1 MEAQQQTFL
10 QRNSIMIKAVIVGFL
25 ILALLIPA
33 ALIQDL
39 VRERQQRQEEVIAEV
54 SSKWAYGQKITGPF
68 LLVPYT
74 VTEKNDK
81 GQTYNVKYNAYFL
94 PEELNINGQLFPE
107 VRKRSIY
114 SVVLYKTD
122 LKINGKFA
130 PLNFSKLGIDPA
142 TINWNEIKFCMGLSD
157 NRGIAEQLQLN
168 FNNTAVDMNPDLP
181 ANSITKNGVNALT
194 PLTEVSSAVDV
205 PFTLNLKLNG
215 SERLYFTPVGKQT
228 KVNLVSD
235 FKNAS
240 FIGNYLPVEPPNSEK
255 GFNAKWNV
263 LHFTRSIPQSW
274 TNDTVDI
281 DTSAFG
287 VELLQGVDS
296 YAKTMRSV
304 KYALLFIALTLCLFF
319 FIEILQKRKVHPL
332 QYVLVGFALCIF
344 YTLLLS
350 ISEYKGFGMA
360 YIIAAA
366 STVLLI
372 TFYIKSVF
380 KKWTV
385 ASVFF
390 FFLSALYA
398 MIYILIQLQDGSLL
412 FGSIGL
418 FVLLAVVMYYSGKID
433 WYGTKNEIENSDKTT
448 SPIN

>member
-1 MEAQQQTFL
+1 METQQTQSFW

-25 ILALLIPA
+25 ILVLLIPA

-54 SSKWAYGQKITGPF
+54 SSKWANGQKITGPF
-68 LLVPYT
+68 LVVPYT
-74 VTEKNDK
+74 LTEKNDK
-81 GQTYNVKYNAYFL
+81 GQFYSVKYNAYFL

-107 VRKRSIY
+107 PRNRSIY
-114 SVVLYKTD
+114 QVILYKTD
-122 LKINGKFA
+122 MKLTGKFS
-130 PLNFSKLGIDPA
+130 PLNFSTLGIDPA
-142 TINWNEIKFCMGLSD
+142 TVNWNEIKFCMGLSD
-157 NRGIAEQLQLN
+157 NRGIAEQLQLK

-194 PLTEVSSAVDV
+194 PLTNETAASELSFA
-205 PFTLNLKLNG
+205 LNLKLNG

-228 KVNLVSD
+228 KVNLVSS

-240 FIGNYLPVEPPNSEK
+240 FIGNFLPGGKPNSDS

-263 LHFTRSIPQSW
+263 SHFTRSIPQSW
-274 TNDTVDI
+274 TNETVDI
-281 DTSAFG
+281 DSSAFG

-304 KYALLFIALTLCLFF
+304 KYALLFISLTLCLFF
-319 FIEILQKRKVHPL
+319 FIEILQKKKVHPL

-350 ISEYKGFGMA
+350 ISEYKGFVVA
-360 YIIAAA
+360 YVIAAA

-372 TFYIKSVF
+372 TAYIKSVF
-380 KKWTV
+380 KKWSV
-385 ASVFF
+385 ATIFF
-390 FFLSALYA
+390 AFLSALYT
-398 MIYILIQLQDGSLL
+398 MIYVLIQLQDGSLL

-418 FVLLAVVMYYSGKID
+418 FVLLAAVMYFSGKID
-433 WYGTKNEIENSDKTT
+433 WYGTKNGNIIAEE
-448 SPIN
+448 